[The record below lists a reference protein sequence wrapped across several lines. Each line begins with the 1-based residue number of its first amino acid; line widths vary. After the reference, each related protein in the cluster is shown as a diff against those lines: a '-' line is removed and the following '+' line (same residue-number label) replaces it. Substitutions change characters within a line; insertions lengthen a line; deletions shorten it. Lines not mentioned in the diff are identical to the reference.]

1 LNFCSACG
9 SPISRRLVLEDTRA
23 RYACLSC
30 GATHYQNPSVIVVCC
45 VHCRDKVLMCCR
57 AHPPAQ
63 GQWAPPSGYLECGET
78 LEEAAARETLEE
90 TGVQIDPAKLE
101 LYAVINMT
109 AIDQIAIT
117 FRGEVSSMPPV
128 HPGPECFAV
137 EFLSQEE
144 VSRKELAWRD
154 SIGRRSGPADS
165 RSNSAA
171 FDRTAD
177 PTSNRVYTRLHRT
190 VRSVKAFKSIL
201 LPLTGR
207 RGASISCLYAID

>member
-1 LNFCSACG
+1 
-9 SPISRRLVLEDTRA
+9 
-23 RYACLSC
+23 
-30 GATHYQNPSVIVVCC
+30 
-45 VHCRDKVLMCCR
+45 MCCR

-128 HPGPECFAV
+128 HPGPECLAV

-154 SIGRRSGPADS
+154 SIGNMPQQVFEEIRAGRFSIQLASLRS
-165 RSNSAA
+165 
-171 FDRTAD
+171 DRGSD
-177 PTSNRVYTRLHRT
+177 FKSRVYP
-190 VRSVKAFKSIL
+190 I
-201 LPLTGR
+201 
-207 RGASISCLYAID
+207 ASNAPQRDSL